1 MSQSGVIRA
10 PIPIPD
16 PNLLRPDLG
25 QRQSH
30 PTFFLRGTPPIF
42 TVLNVG
48 GSNTNQ
54 DMGFRAAEIPDYRQ
68 FIPEKLLVSRWA
80 SKGVRTSPLTVTFE
94 VNVAGQSVLAPA
106 LSLTKAFAATIAG
119 TGALAGD
126 FLRPLRAFFVAILGQ
141 GTIAADQSGGTL
153 GGNLVLTP
161 EDPSDVLTLLEETG
175 EGLTLTPE
183 DPSDSLPLTP
193 G

>member
-1 MSQSGVIRA
+1 MSGVIGAIRA
-10 PIPIPD
+10 PQPIPD
-16 PNLLRPDLG
+16 PNLLNPAIG

-30 PTFFLRGTPPIF
+30 PTYFLRATPPIF

-54 DMGFRAAEIPDYRQ
+54 DFAFKAAQVPDYRQ
-68 FIPEKLLVSRWA
+68 FIPDSILATRF
-80 SKGVRTSPLTVTFE
+80 SKGARPSGQTVTFD
-94 VNVAGQSVLAPA
+94 VSVAGTGTLVADLSVTRVL
-106 LSLTKAFAATIAG
+106 AATIAG
-119 TGALAGD
+119 TGALIGN
-126 FLRPLRAFFVAILGQ
+126 FVRSVRS
-141 GTIAADQSGGTL
+141 IAASISGSGVVVADQSGGTL

-161 EDPSDVLTLLEETG
+161 EDPSDALTLTEETG

-193 G
+193 A